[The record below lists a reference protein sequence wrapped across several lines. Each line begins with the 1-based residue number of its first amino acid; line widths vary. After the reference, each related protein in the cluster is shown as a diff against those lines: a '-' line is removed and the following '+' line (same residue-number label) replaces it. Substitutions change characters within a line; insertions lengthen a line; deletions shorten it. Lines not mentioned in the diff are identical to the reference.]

1 MADGNHLVLANDR
14 AVALGPTYEQVK
26 EMAHYFA
33 RSGMFGV
40 KTPEQAF
47 SLLMIAQSE
56 GLHPARAM
64 QEYHV
69 IQNRPTLKAEAMLG
83 RFQQAGGK
91 VKWIKHEND
100 EVIAEFTHDA
110 SGTTEVSWNMERA
123 KQAGITG
130 NGTWGKYPRQM
141 LRARVISEG
150 VRLSY
155 PACIV
160 GFYAP
165 EELAS
170 DEPTPPV
177 EPLTQQQTPEP
188 TRSESLIDQI
198 NACETMNDLEQLALQ
213 KTSDIIAMPEKD
225 RSAAQKAIAAK
236 RKDLANA
243 PKDAEFV
250 ERDPD
255 ADKAFI
261 EKFCEFVADRPNKE
275 TLDALWAKYKERLAS
290 IQAADPELYD
300 EAVKADALK
309 QQEFQAAEMAAE

>member
-1 MADGNHLVLANDR
+1 MADGNLITTHDR

-91 VKWIKHEND
+91 VKWVKHEND

-110 SGTTEVSWNMERA
+110 SGTTEVSWNMDRA

-130 NGTWGKYPRQM
+130 NGTWG
-141 LRARVISEG
+141 
-150 VRLSY
+150 
-155 PACIV
+155 
-160 GFYAP
+160 
-165 EELAS
+165 
-170 DEPTPPV
+170 
-177 EPLTQQQTPEP
+177 
-188 TRSESLIDQI
+188 
-198 NACETMNDLEQLALQ
+198 
-213 KTSDIIAMPEKD
+213 IAMPEKD
-225 RSAAQKAIAAK
+225 RTATQQAIASK
-236 RKDLANA
+236 RQDLGNV
-243 PKDAEFV
+243 PKDAEFT
-250 ERDPD
+250 ERDPE

-261 EKFCEFVADRPNKE
+261 GKFCEFVADRPNK
-275 TLDALWAKYKERLAS
+275 TALDALWTKYKERLAS
-290 IQAADPELYD
+290 IQAADPALYD

-309 QQEFQAAEMAAE
+309 QEEFQAAEIAAE

>member
-1 MADGNHLVLANDR
+1 MADGNLITTHDR

-91 VKWIKHEND
+91 VKWVKHEND

-110 SGTTEVSWNMERA
+110 SGTTEVSWNMDRA

-165 EELAS
+165 EELAADDPLPPPETPAQPEASRS
-170 DEPTPPV
+170 D
-177 EPLTQQQTPEP
+177 
-188 TRSESLIDQI
+188 SLIEQI
-198 NACETMNDLEQLALQ
+198 NACETMNDLEQLAMQ

-225 RSAAQKAIAAK
+225 RTATQQAIASK
-236 RKDLANA
+236 RQDLGNV
-243 PKDAEFV
+243 PKDAEFT
-250 ERDPD
+250 ERDPE

-261 EKFCEFVADRPNKE
+261 GKFCEFVADRPNK
-275 TLDALWAKYKERLAS
+275 TALDALWTKYKERLAS
-290 IQAADPELYD
+290 IQAADPALYD

-309 QQEFQAAEMAAE
+309 QEEFQAAEIAAE